1 MNGVS
6 SANSSKTATTKA
18 NAVPANN
25 GTTTQSS
32 SGTGTMQ
39 RTSSI
44 TSNATNSGSTRLT
57 NGDGSVAASSKGK
70 RTAPP
75 AIDPSEVH
83 EMVQSRIAAL
93 EGEKV
98 QGGEEEKRSAE
109 EAKKTLKGLTLP
121 QTHVKY
127 VELYQE
133 FKRQEREHAKE
144 RQKNK
149 KESDAS
155 KTTLTNVQKLK
166 SKTDAVVRDMQKQ
179 NKDLREEAKRLK
191 NSLQQ
196 VELQVG
202 QISSALSQLSH
213 AKEDIQR
220 RVDRDKKREKRYAE
234 MPDIV
239 IKVVCRYRAEL
250 FFKISRKTK
259 LARLFSAW
267 TERMDARS
275 YVPTLPDGGQKS
287 GDMLPKITP
296 AAPTMQFLFTHMGRG
311 LEPDQTPED
320 AGMEDGDEILAVE
333 MMDLTGPEVEEV
345 QKHEKVRIQKN
356 WSLDPVE
363 ARHSIENIFDGVV
376 RERLKDLL
384 RQYELRE
391 KHFEAIIRSKELEVM
406 LSKART
412 QEVRSDLERE
422 AELMAAIQN
431 QNNAMAKR
439 LDDIQAMHQDL
450 AAQIEMCH
458 EFLFQMKQEDG
469 DPKSRALSMF
479 EALRH
484 QVASQFEESD
494 SVSETD
500 QTTQDE

>member
-44 TSNATNSGSTRLT
+44 TSNTTNSGSTRLT

-93 EGEKV
+93 EGERV

-196 VELQVG
+196 VEL
-202 QISSALSQLSH
+202 QLSH